1 MRSKQDAP
9 GFTLIELLVVM
20 AILGIVSTV
29 GFTTYGKM
37 TSYWNTLRSRTALER
52 QADSAIENIRK
63 DIGAV
68 VSTKLIDAR
77 LVGEKSDAGNSV
89 LAFPVESETPG
100 GQRTAAIV
108 RYECKTEEPQS
119 GLMRSLSDPLSSE
132 LRGAQ
137 IGVGTGVTQFI
148 VEYAAADGTWR
159 DTWNESALPEAVRIN
174 MTVVDRER
182 LMGEQVARKAVFT
195 IHVD

>member
-1 MRSKQDAP
+1 MKNRQDVR

-37 TSYWNTLRSRTALER
+37 TNYWNTLRSWTALER
-52 QADSAIENIRK
+52 QADTAIENIRK
-63 DIGAV
+63 DFGTII
-68 VSTKLIDAR
+68 STKLIDAR
-77 LVGEKSDAGNSV
+77 LVGEKSEGGNSV
-89 LAFPVESETPG
+89 LSFPVESETPG
-100 GQRTAAIV
+100 GQRTAALV
-108 RYECKTEEPQS
+108 RYECKTEEPQG

-132 LRGAQ
+132 LKGPQ
-137 IGVGTGVTQFI
+137 IGVGTGVSQFI

-159 DTWNESALPEAVRIN
+159 DTWNESTLPEAVRVN
-174 MTVVDRER
+174 MTLVDRER